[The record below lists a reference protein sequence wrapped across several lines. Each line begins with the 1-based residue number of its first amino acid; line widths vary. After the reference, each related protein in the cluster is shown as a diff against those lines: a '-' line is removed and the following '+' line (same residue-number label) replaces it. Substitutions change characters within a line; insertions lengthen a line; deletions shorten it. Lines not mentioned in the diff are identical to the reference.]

1 MVMRA
6 VVFAA
11 CAAAARAGA
20 GGLRSAQADAQDA
33 DTAKL
38 ARLLTKDIYS
48 YSYDYGDE
56 TAYPSM
62 LPTPTPT
69 ELVEPSALPTSAP
82 TTVAPSATPTTAPT
96 SVPTLSPKI
105 EITTF
110 FPTTIDLGDDV
121 TVDTLNDDPDMA
133 EAIIDD
139 VQTTLADATGISTE
153 FMTTTFS
160 AARRLESSKPRRLDD
175 SSGVSF
181 DTAITEIIDIDDDT
195 DVATVSEDA
204 YAVLKDAVVAAIEDG
219 SFSTNLAA
227 AIATTATT
235 YTELDEVEID
245 DDVLLAETEAIDGY
259 DIVVSTPVP
268 IPAPTASPVSEDCL
282 WCCARRNRELL
293 FGTSTVDDYDCDAC
307 SC

>member
-1 MVMRA
+1 
-6 VVFAA
+6 
-11 CAAAARAGA
+11 
-20 GGLRSAQADAQDA
+20 
-33 DTAKL
+33 
-38 ARLLTKDIYS
+38 
-48 YSYDYGDE
+48 
-56 TAYPSM
+56 
-62 LPTPTPT
+62 
-69 ELVEPSALPTSAP
+69 
-82 TTVAPSATPTTAPT
+82 
-96 SVPTLSPKI
+96 VPTLSPKI
-105 EITTF
+105 EITTT
-110 FPTTIDLGDDV
+110 FPTTIDLGADV
-121 TVDTLNDDPDMA
+121 TVDTLTDDPDMA

-139 VQTTLADATGISTE
+139 VQATLADATGISTE

-181 DTAITEIIDIDDDT
+181 DTKITEIIDIDDDT
-195 DVATVSEDA
+195 DVATASEDA

-245 DDVLLAETEAIDGY
+245 DDVLLAETEDIDGY

-282 WCCARRNRELL
+282 SCCARRNRELL

>member
-11 CAAAARAGA
+11 CAAVARAGA

-38 ARLLTKDIYS
+38 ARLLTEDI

-69 ELVEPSALPTSAP
+69 ELIEV
-82 TTVAPSATPTTAPT
+82 TT
-96 SVPTLSPKI
+96 
-105 EITTF
+105 EIA
-110 FPTTIDLGDDV
+110 TTIDLGDDV
-121 TVDTLNDDPDMA
+121 TVDTLLDDPDMA
-133 EAIIDD
+133 EAIIGD
-139 VQTTLADATGISTE
+139 
-153 FMTTTFS
+153 
-160 AARRLESSKPRRLDD
+160 PRRLDD

-181 DTAITEIIDIDDDT
+181 TTEITEIIDLDDDT

-204 YAVLKDAVVAAIEDG
+204 FAAVQDAVVAAIEDG

-227 AIATTATT
+227 AIATTSST
-235 YTELDEVEID
+235 YTELDDVVID
-245 DDVLLAETEAIDGY
+245 DDVLLAEAEKASY
-259 DIVVSTPVP
+259 ALVVSTPVP

-282 WCCARRNRELL
+282 WCCTRRNRELL

-307 SC
+307 SCYREDS